1 MKIVA
6 IGGGNN
12 SNIKKNGL
20 PEIYEHEA
28 IDKEIIS
35 LTDKEYPHILFISHA
50 SDRKDQTLSY
60 RKILNTYEKNFTH
73 SGLMPGYCQSID
85 WRTKNGVPCGY
96 NYLADNYYFLLSV
109 YVGKFKM
116 KHPATKPLKNY

>member
-20 PEIYEHEA
+20 PQIYEHET

-35 LTDKEYPHILFISHA
+35 LTNKKNPNVLFISC
-50 SDRKDQTLSY
+50 
-60 RKILNTYEKNFTH
+60 ILV
-73 SGLMPGYCQSID
+73 QS
-85 WRTKNGVPCGY
+85 
-96 NYLADNYYFLLSV
+96 NY
-109 YVGKFKM
+109 
-116 KHPATKPLKNY
+116 